1 MANNLTDYLP
11 DYYDGIYEMEAIM
24 HAQGGVLDEMEAQQL
39 RLLLNQFVTQTD
51 AKGIAVFEN
60 QVGITPAPS
69 DNLQTRQNKVL
80 MRLLPPRPIT
90 IRYMKDLFA
99 TLNIPATI
107 RIDYPKR
114 DVIVEAK
121 SAEITAKQ
129 IENVKYLLNIYLPA
143 NMIYEVRVA
152 LNNAQVTKQIKI
164 GIATRYETATIVQAN
179 LSQFTN

>member
-1 MANNLTDYLP
+1 MANNLMDYLP
-11 DYYDGIYEMEAIM
+11 DYYDGVYEMEAIM

-51 AKGIAVFEN
+51 AKGIAVYEN

-90 IRYMKDLFA
+90 IRYMRELFT

-107 RIDYPKR
+107 RVDYPKR
-114 DVIVEAK
+114 DAIVEAK
-121 SAEITAKQ
+121 SVEITSKQ
-129 IENVKYLLNIYLPA
+129 IDNVKYLLNIYLPA
-143 NMIYEVRVA
+143 NMIYEIRVA
-152 LNNAQVTKQIKI
+152 LNSIEITHNMRVGI
-164 GIATRYETATIVQAN
+164 GTLTQAAATVEAN
-179 LSQFTN
+179 MAQFTI

>member
-1 MANNLTDYLP
+1 MDYLP
-11 DYYDGIYEMEAIM
+11 DYYDGVYEMEAIM

-51 AKGIAVFEN
+51 AKGIAVYEN

-90 IRYMKDLFA
+90 IRYMRELFT

-107 RIDYPKR
+107 RVDRPKR
-114 DVIVEAK
+114 DAIVEAK
-121 SAEITAKQ
+121 SAEITSKQ
-129 IENVKYLLNIYLPA
+129 IDNVKYLLNIYLPA

-152 LNNAQVTKQIKI
+152 LNNVQVTNQIKI
-164 GIATRYETATIVQAN
+164 GIATRYETATTVQAN
-179 LSQFTN
+179 LLQFTN